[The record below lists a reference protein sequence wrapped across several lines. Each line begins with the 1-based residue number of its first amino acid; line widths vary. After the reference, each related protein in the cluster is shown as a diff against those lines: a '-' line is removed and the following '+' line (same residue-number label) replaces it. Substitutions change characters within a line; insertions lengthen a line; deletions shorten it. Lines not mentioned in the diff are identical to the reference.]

1 MRFRRGARQ
10 PEPEPAPTPQ
20 PGVAPPAPA
29 PQHPD
34 SLVYELLANV
44 ALRDLTVIERI
55 LSTISDVERGEQD
68 PERLSLYYALD
79 HDVTR
84 LRRSAENALVLA
96 GAQAPMGRTEPM
108 SLLDVAR
115 AAASESAD
123 YTRVAVGQLPP
134 VAVGPAVADDLA
146 HTLAELMDNALN
158 VSPTRA
164 KVSVTGSRASG
175 GILVAVEDE
184 GIGIAPERL
193 PDLNTRLTGPLVLDA
208 ASARQMGLYVV
219 AHLAR
224 RHGIYVQLQSRR
236 HLGST
241 AVAFLPDRLL
251 LENAATAGTPTA
263 APWQQAATATA
274 PRPAAADP
282 VAAPHARPKQPAA
295 TRAPRGYRHSA
306 NGHVGPVQRTG
317 EGLPVRPRPQR
328 TEAGEG
334 SAPPA
339 RHAAQP
345 APQPAAQASPNP
357 YLQQEPFAQPDQY
370 AQPGGGYPQPDP
382 YAQQAAPHADAQ
394 PAQPDPYAPQP
405 DPLTQQNP
413 YPGRETGRL
422 QPDPLAQ
429 PDRPQLPPRMPGP
442 PATPPPVAPATVDRW
457 APPSEDRAQPTA
469 FTDQG
474 LPRRTR
480 PSGPRPS
487 PGPARR
493 EAKPA
498 DPDSV
503 LADLDAFTSGTAEA
517 VGGFPAPGPA
527 PLPPAPVRPPLPPPS
542 GPAVPAP
549 PPPAA
554 APPPPL
560 TDPAQEEF

>member
-1 MRFRRGARQ
+1 
-10 PEPEPAPTPQ
+10 
-20 PGVAPPAPA
+20 
-29 PQHPD
+29 
-34 SLVYELLANV
+34 VYELLANV

-164 KVSVTGSRASG
+164 KVSVSGSRASG

-251 LENAATAGTPTA
+251 LENSVLVGPGTA
-263 APWQQAATATA
+263 APRQQTATATI
-274 PRPAAADP
+274 PRPALGDP
-282 VAAPHARPKQPAA
+282 VAPPQAGPKQPAA

-317 EGLPVRPRPQR
+317 EGLPTRPRPQR
-328 TEAGEG
+328 EAADGA
-334 SAPPA
+334 APQA

-345 APQPAAQASPNP
+345 SPQPAAQASPNP
-357 YLQQEPFAQPDQY
+357 YVQQDSYPQQDSFQQDPL
-370 AQPGGGYPQPDP
+370 AQPGAYPQPDL
-382 YAQQAAPHADAQ
+382 YAQQADP
-394 PAQPDPYAPQP
+394 PAQPDPYAPQA

-413 YPGRETGRL
+413 YTTQGPGSL
-422 QPDPLAQ
+422 QPT
-429 PDRPQLPPRMPGP
+429 RPHTPPRMPGP

-480 PSGPRPS
+480 PSGPRPT

-498 DPDSV
+498 DPESV
-503 LADLDAFTSGTAEA
+503 LADLDAFASGTAEA
-517 VGGFPAPGPA
+517 IGGFGAQGPS
-527 PLPPAPVRPPLPPPS
+527 PLPPAPLRPSLPPPS
-542 GPAVPAP
+542 GLPVPAP

-554 APPPPL
+554 APPPLL